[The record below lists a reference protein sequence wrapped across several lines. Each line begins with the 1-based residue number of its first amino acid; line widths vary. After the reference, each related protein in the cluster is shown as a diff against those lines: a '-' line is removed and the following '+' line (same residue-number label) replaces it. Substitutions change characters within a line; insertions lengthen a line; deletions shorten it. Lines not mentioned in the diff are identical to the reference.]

1 MRSPPRILAGLL
13 FALAVFFL
21 FFPILIVAPMSFSG
35 DRFLGFPPRSW
46 GLTWYQTYFSDPGWL
61 AATWRSLRIASLAS
75 LVATLVGTASVVG
88 LARLSG
94 RWRAGVT
101 GMLLAPAIVPNVI
114 IALGVF
120 MLALR
125 FGTTDSE
132 VTLILA
138 HAAIGLPF
146 VVMIVGAAY
155 RQTDPMLEKAAR
167 VFGAGPLRAFWTAT
181 VPPLAPGILAAFI
194 FAFFVSFDELVIALF
209 LMGGSET
216 LPVRIW
222 NDLRFEINPTIA
234 AISTLFVVVTV
245 LAMALAEV
253 LRIRATRRQGS
264 N

>member
-1 MRSPPRILAGLL
+1 MKMRILAWGL
-13 FALAVFFL
+13 FAAGILFL

-35 DRFLGFPPRSW
+35 DRFLGFPPKSW
-46 GLTWYQTYFSDPGWL
+46 GLIWYQAYFTDPVWL
-61 AATWRSLRIASLAS
+61 AATARSLRIAALAS
-75 LVATLVGTASVVG
+75 LIATLAGTASVVG
-88 LARLSG
+88 SARLSP
-94 RWRAGVT
+94 RWRT
-101 GMLLAPAIVPNVI
+101 GLTGLFLAPAIVPNVI
-114 IALGVF
+114 VALGVF
-120 MLALR
+120 ILALR
-125 FGTTDSE
+125 FGATDSE
-132 VTLILA
+132 ITLIFA

-181 VPPLAPGILAAFI
+181 VPPLAPGILSAGI

-234 AISTLFVVVTV
+234 AISTFFVVITA
-245 LAMALAEV
+245 LAMGLAEY
-253 LRIRATRRQGS
+253 LRIRATRSQGK

>member
-1 MRSPPRILAGLL
+1 MKMRLLAAVL
-13 FALAVFFL
+13 FSLGVLFL

-35 DRFLGFPPRSW
+35 DRFLGFPPKSW
-46 GLTWYQTYFSDPGWL
+46 GLVWYEAYFSDPVWL
-61 AATWRSLRIASLAS
+61 AATWRSLRVAALAA
-75 LVATLVGTASVVG
+75 LIATLAGTASVVG
-88 LARLSG
+88 LARLSK
-94 RWRAGVT
+94 RARAGVT
-101 GMLLAPAIVPNVI
+101 GLLLAPAIVPNVI
-114 IALGVF
+114 VALGVF

-132 VTLILA
+132 ATLVLA

-155 RQTDPMLEKAAR
+155 RQTDPLLEKAAR

-181 VPPLAPGILAAFI
+181 VPPLAPAVVAAFI

-234 AISTLFVVVTV
+234 AISTFFVVVTA
-245 LAMALAEV
+245 LAMGLAEF
-253 LRIRATRRQGS
+253 LRARANRRQGNS
-264 N
+264 